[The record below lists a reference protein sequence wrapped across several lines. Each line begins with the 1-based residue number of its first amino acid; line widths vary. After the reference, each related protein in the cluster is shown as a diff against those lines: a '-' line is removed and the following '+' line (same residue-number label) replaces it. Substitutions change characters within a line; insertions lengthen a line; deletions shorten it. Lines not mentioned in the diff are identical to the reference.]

1 MSVRL
6 GEHMRLC
13 LRHGGGGG
21 NKDVMVGKEKAKA
34 DLLPHPPPPPHRH
47 QSWMT
52 RGLRPGLR
60 WQQRQS

>member
-6 GEHMRLC
+6 GQHIRLC
-13 LRHGGGGG
+13 LRHGGA
-21 NKDVMVGKEKAKA
+21 NKDKMVGKEKAKA
-34 DLLPHPPPPPHRH
+34 DLLPHPPPPHHRH

-52 RGLRPGLR
+52 RGLRLGLR